1 VRGAVPVLAWAAL
14 LTVLAGALWAWTS
27 DPLPPGLITA
37 AAAATWGLG
46 LFFLARRA
54 RPRRAVPELSMA
66 SVLVAVGIALLV
78 VGAILGPWLD
88 LIGAGA
94 LVLGAGGVGRELL
107 AQRRQS

>member
-1 VRGAVPVLAWAAL
+1 
-14 LTVLAGALWAWTS
+14 
-27 DPLPPGLITA
+27 
-37 AAAATWGLG
+37 
-46 LFFLARRA
+46 
-54 RPRRAVPELSMA
+54 MA